1 MCPDRCARFA
11 LLTLFANL
19 HCFPFWW
26 YIQNYLRSL
35 DIPWDLLRS
44 DVENVDNVDKIN
56 TVGNVGIASEHW
68 WTIWSNM
75 RQKLTK
81 SWKLSISTT
90 LQTLWNV
97 HNWRYGYVVY
107 LCSSEIFVFLPRFN
121 EPHSEL
127 WQVRQNMFW
136 LLKSVLALIKKW
148 LTSVH

>member
-11 LLTLFANL
+11 ILTLFANL
-19 HCFPFWW
+19 HCLGNSHFDGIF
-26 YIQNYLRSL
+26 R
-35 DIPWDLLRS
+35 IPWDLLRS

-121 EPHSEL
+121 EPHSGL

-136 LLKSVLALIKKW
+136 FLKSVLALIKKW

>member
-97 HNWRYGYVVY
+97 HNWRYGYVNNNK
-107 LCSSEIFVFLPRFN
+107 I
-121 EPHSEL
+121 
-127 WQVRQNMFW
+127 
-136 LLKSVLALIKKW
+136 SVLNVQISIIYQHLPLNMITLLLI
-148 LTSVH
+148 TFHAIFINVAN